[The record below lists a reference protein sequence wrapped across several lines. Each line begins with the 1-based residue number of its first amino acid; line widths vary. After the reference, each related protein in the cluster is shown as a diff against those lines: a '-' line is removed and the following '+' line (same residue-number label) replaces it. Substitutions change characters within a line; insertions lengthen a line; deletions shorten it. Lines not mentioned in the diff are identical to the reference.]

1 MARDRALAEWVDDG
15 RAVLRLYGWIRPTIS
30 FGRHE
35 PARDLYDPRAIARAG
50 LDVVRRP
57 TGGRAVLHDDEVT
70 YAAAW
75 PARALGRPREA
86 YLRIH
91 RALRRGLASLGVD
104 ADIAP
109 SRADRSPGP
118 DAGPCFRRSEGGEVV
133 VGRRK
138 IVGSAQRRFGGN
150 FLQHGSILLSD
161 GQARLE
167 GFRRGA
173 EGSGGPTGGGSVAL
187 GEVVERP
194 ERAAV
199 VEAVIAGFRAE
210 LAGSWSRRDGVSV
223 DEGERRWTASFAS
236 DAWIW
241 RR

>member
-1 MARDRALAEWVDDG
+1 MARDRALAEWVGDG
-15 RAVLRLYGWIRPTIS
+15 RAALRLYGWIRPTIS

-35 PARDLYDPRAIARAG
+35 PARDLYDARSIARAG
-50 LDVVRRP
+50 VDAVRRP

-75 PARALGRPREA
+75 PARALGRPRDA

-109 SRADRSPGP
+109 SAVDRSPGP
-118 DAGPCFRRSEGGEVV
+118 DAGPCFRRSAGGEVV
-133 VGRRK
+133 VGERK
-138 IVGSAQRRFGGN
+138 IVGSAQRRFGGTL
-150 FLQHGSILLSD
+150 LQHGSILLSD
-161 GQARLE
+161 GQARLD

-173 EGSGGPTGGGSVAL
+173 AGGEDLVGSGSVAL
-187 GEVVERP
+187 DEVMERP

-199 VEAVIAGFRAE
+199 VDAVIAGFVAE
-210 LAGSWSRRDGVSV
+210 LGGSWSRREGVPV

-236 DAWIW
+236 DAWTW